1 MTTESQTA
9 EPARGRSAPARRF
22 PLMPPPVRKT
32 VLVLHVMTAVGWLG
46 VTFADL
52 ALGVTALTTDRP
64 EVQHAMFQ
72 ALGVIATFILIP
84 IAWSAFL
91 TGLLLALG
99 TKWGLIRYKWV
110 LTKFLLTTLV
120 VTLTTF
126 SLTPGLK
133 ARREEVEATP
143 ADQLLLLEV
152 DDRSGMISAG
162 IVSTSIYVICVLL
175 SILKPWGRTRWGR
188 R

>member
-1 MTTESQTA
+1 VTTESK
-9 EPARGRSAPARRF
+9 PASRIGR
-22 PLMPPPVRKT
+22 MPPPVRKT

-52 ALGVTALTTDRP
+52 ALGTTALTTDSP
-64 EVQHAMFQ
+64 EIQHAMLH
-72 ALGVIATFILIP
+72 ALGVIADVVLIP

-99 TKWGLIRYKWV
+99 TRWGLIRYKWV

-126 SLTPGLK
+126 TLTPELK
-133 ARREEVEATP
+133 ARRDAVESTG
-143 ADQLLLLEV
+143 ADQLVPLDEM
-152 DDRSGMISAG
+152 SMISAG
-162 IVSTSIYVICVLL
+162 IVSTSVYTICVLL
-175 SILKPWGRTRWGR
+175 SVVKPWGRTRWGR
-188 R
+188 

>member
-9 EPARGRSAPARRF
+9 GPTTGRTGRTRRLA
-22 PLMPPPVRKT
+22 LMPQRVRKT
-32 VLVLHVMTAVGWLG
+32 VLVLHVITAVGWLG

-64 EVQHAMFQ
+64 EIQHAMFQ
-72 ALGVIATFILIP
+72 ALGVIATFVLIP

-99 TKWGLIRYKWV
+99 TKWGLIRHKWV
-110 LTKFLLTTLV
+110 LTKFLLTTVV

-133 ARREEVEATP
+133 ERRAEVEATP

-188 R
+188 

>member
-1 MTTESQTA
+1 VTTESKAAGGTS
-9 EPARGRSAPARRF
+9 GRPTRARR
-22 PLMPPPVRKT
+22 LGQMPPTVRKG
-32 VLVLHVMTAVGWLG
+32 VLVLHVMASVGWLG

-52 ALGVTALTTDRP
+52 ALGVTVLTTDRP
-64 EVQHAMFQ
+64 EIQHAMFR
-72 ALGVIATFILIP
+72 ALGVIADVVLIP

-99 TKWGLIRYKWV
+99 TKWGLVRYKWV

-133 ARREEVEATP
+133 ERRDAVEAAP
-143 ADQLLLLEV
+143 PDQLTPLGFGDEM
-152 DDRSGMISAG
+152 GMISAG
-162 IVSTSIYVICVLL
+162 IISTSIYTTCVLL
-175 SILKPWGRTRWGR
+175 SVFKPWGRTPWGR
-188 R
+188 

>member
-1 MTTESQTA
+1 MSTESETEKRSPGRDTA
-9 EPARGRSAPARRF
+9 ARKSGR
-22 PLMPPPVRKT
+22 MPQPVRKI
-32 VLVLHVMTAVGWLG
+32 VLVLHVMLAVGWLG

-52 ALGVTALTTDRP
+52 ALGVTVLTTDDP
-64 EVQHAMFQ
+64 ELQHAMFR
-72 ALGVIATFILIP
+72 ALGVIADVLLIP

-99 TKWGLIRYKWV
+99 TRWGLVRHKWV

-133 ARREEVEATP
+133 ERRDTVENSP
-143 ADQLLLLEV
+143 SGELIPLEF
-152 DDRSGMISAG
+152 DDRMGMISAG
-162 IVSTSIYVICVLL
+162 IISTSIYVICVLL
-175 SILKPWGRTRWGR
+175 SILKPWGRTRWAR
-188 R
+188 